1 MANKRKPEPKLL
13 NTISSD
19 LMNVTQKFVNNT
31 SPFLYQNK
39 IKESDYLKQPKKKIE
54 LSVDETSKAVNIK
67 IRQVEDLLNVENP
80 ILRMTNMQNY
90 PKLVEDDDPTNG
102 SISHY

>member
-1 MANKRKPEPKLL
+1 M
-13 NTISSD
+13 
-19 LMNVTQKFVNNT
+19 FVNNT

-67 IRQVEDLLNVENP
+67 IR
-80 ILRMTNMQNY
+80 
-90 PKLVEDDDPTNG
+90 
-102 SISHY
+102 